1 MRKIPLLLSLPVVC
15 VGLSTVGVAQARPAL
30 LVVNQGDATVSVVN
44 PATAKQVAVV
54 PENVTGV
61 HAHEAAV
68 SPDGRTAYLPVYGS
82 TGVGKP
88 GIDGHEMLVV
98 DVATHKVIGHVDF
111 GHGVRPHCV
120 IYDRASG
127 LLYVTTE
134 LDNAVTAIDAKTL
147 QIVAKIP
154 TGQAQSHMLALTH
167 DGKRGYTANV
177 GPGTVSVLDMAARKT
192 LAVIPISAETQ
203 RISVSNDD
211 RMVFTSDQMNPRLAV
226 IDTATNKVK
235 AWVPLPGVGYG
246 TASTRDG
253 RMLLV
258 AIPDTAQVAVV
269 NLARLKV
276 VRTIE
281 VPSAPQEILVRPDGK
296 MAYVSCNTSGEVA
309 AINLTTWKVQSLIK
323 AGPGADGLAWVK

>member
-1 MRKIPLLLSLPVVC
+1 MRKISLLLSLPVVC
-15 VGLSTVGVAQARPAL
+15 VGMSTVGVAQARPAL

-44 PATAKQVAVV
+44 PAAAKQVLTI

-68 SPDGRTAYLPVYGS
+68 SPDGRTVYLPVYGS

-98 DVATHKVIGHVDF
+98 DLPSRKIIHHVDF

-120 IYDRASG
+120 IYDRNSG

-134 LDNAVTAIDAKTL
+134 LDNAVTAIDPKTL
-147 QIVAKIP
+147 KIVGKIP
-154 TGQAQSHMLALTH
+154 TGQKQSHMLALSH

-177 GPGTVSVLDMAARKT
+177 GPGTVSVLDMVGRKT
-192 LAVIPISAETQ
+192 LAVIPIAPETQ

-211 RMVFTSDQMNPRLAV
+211 KMAFTSDQMDARLAV

-235 AWVPLPGVGYG
+235 TWVKLPGVGYG
-246 TASTRDG
+246 TAPTKDG
-253 RMLLV
+253 RWLLV
-258 AIPDTAQVAVV
+258 AVPDSGVVAVV
-269 NLARLKV
+269 NLRTLKV
-276 VRTIE
+276 ARTID

-296 MAYVSCNTSGEVA
+296 LAYISCNTSGEVA

-323 AGPGADGLAWVK
+323 AGPGADGLAWTK